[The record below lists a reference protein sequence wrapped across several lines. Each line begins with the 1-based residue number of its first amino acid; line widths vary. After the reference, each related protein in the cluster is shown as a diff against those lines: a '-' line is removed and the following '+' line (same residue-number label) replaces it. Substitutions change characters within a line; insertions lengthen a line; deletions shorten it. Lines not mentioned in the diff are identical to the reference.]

1 VLWCRRIRRCWSRIS
16 PATRTSRIPMISVLA
31 PHKGTIK
38 QWRRSDTG
46 RNRMTKVNE
55 KIALIT
61 VTGGQ
66 FKEAGDVANHSQEVH
81 ISAPCSGKI
90 HKLWVGVGDAFNEGD
105 LLAEIEVCK
114 HPALFNSL
122 CVSCG
127 DFVDP
132 NRAAPVSSSTS
143 NQAAGI
149 SDDTIR
155 TPERIEETHARAQNY
170 PTKKPYKQKKKNIFF
185 FFYNKTHPTT
195 YVRLHPAAPPP
206 ASSTNIP
213 FYNKQLQL
221 SASEAERYCILYV
234 PSLH

>member
-1 VLWCRRIRRCWSRIS
+1 
-16 PATRTSRIPMISVLA
+16 
-31 PHKGTIK
+31 
-38 QWRRSDTG
+38 
-46 RNRMTKVNE
+46 MTKVNE

-155 TPERIEETHARAQNY
+155 TPERLLQ
-170 PTKKPYKQKKKNIFF
+170 PSS
-185 FFYNKTHPTT
+185 
-195 YVRLHPAAPPP
+195 AAA